1 MKKSNGGFSLIELIV
16 VIAIMAILAGVSI
29 PTYTAYIGRAN
40 DAAALEVLN
49 EVKTA
54 VIADAALQGETVY
67 SINVSEAGEVTA
79 SNSTTALTFSE
90 YSDIVESD
98 SAAISTA
105 LSKSKSYTSGASWT
119 SDNGWN

>member
-54 VIADAALQGETVY
+54 VIADAAEQGETV
-67 SINVSEAGEVTA
+67 SQITVTSTGTVTA
-79 SNSTTALTFSE
+79 SNSTTALTLSAYSE
-90 YSDIVESD
+90 FVESSTTD
-98 SAAISTA
+98 ISTI
-105 LSKSKSYTSGASWT
+105 LSKSKSYTSGATWT
-119 SDNGWN
+119 NASGWN